1 MPAQPDMSNVV
12 LGLDTRDIRVTDN
25 DAIPSGLVLTASLP
39 ITVSVTFEVR
49 GLALPMLHDKP
60 FRVTYA
66 FASLSGTADVTRCV
80 DGRLVTLPAPAKTVY
95 SGADTDVVVPASTLR
110 PGLYQVSA
118 MIQFPGAPGM
128 GAFTTLPVIEVVEGP

>member
-1 MPAQPDMSNVV
+1 MPAQPDLNNPV
-12 LGLDTRDIRVTDN
+12 LGIDTRDILVTDN

-39 ITVSVTFEVR
+39 ITVSVTFEAR
-49 GLALPMLHDKP
+49 GLALPMLHDTP

-66 FASLSGTADVTRCV
+66 FASLSGTSDVTRSV
-80 DGRLVTLPAPAKTVY
+80 DGRLVTRPAPAKTVY
-95 SGADTDVVVPASTLR
+95 SGADTDVVLPAGTLR

-118 MIQFPGAPGM
+118 MVQFPGARGM